1 MTMYRIRAHH
11 GMCFAY
17 YRGEGYSNEFTENMW
32 QMKQLL
38 EKNPVIKLEIR
49 TDDVCKACPN
59 NKEGICTSDNRAAEY
74 DRQVL
79 SRLGLHEGDTMRWL
93 EFALLV
99 HRQIIQ
105 TGTRAEIC
113 GGCQWNRLCQ

>member
-17 YRGEGYSNEFTENMW
+17 YRGEGYSNDFTDHMW
-32 QMKQLL
+32 QMKRLL
-38 EKNPVIKLEIR
+38 EKNPIIELEMR

-59 NKEGICTSDNRAAEY
+59 NREGICTSDNRAAEY

-93 EFALLV
+93 EFTLLV
-99 HRQIIQ
+99 DRQIIK

-113 GGCQWNRLCQ
+113 GGCQWNHLCQ

>member
-1 MTMYRIRAHH
+1 MTIYRIRAHH

-17 YRGEGYSNEFTENMW
+17 YRGEGYSNDFIAHMW

-38 EKNPVIKLEIR
+38 EKNPIIELETR

-59 NKEGICTSDNRAAEY
+59 NKEGICTSDNSAAEY

-79 SRLGLHEGDTMRWL
+79 SCLGLHEGDTMRWW

-99 HRQIIQ
+99 DRQIVQ

-113 GGCQWNRLCQ
+113 GECQWHHLCQ

>member
-1 MTMYRIRAHH
+1 MKMYGIRAHH

-17 YRGEGYSNEFTENMW
+17 YRGEGYSNDFTANMW

-38 EKNPVIKLEIR
+38 EKNPIVKLQVGV
-49 TDDVCKACPN
+49 DDVCEACPN
-59 NKEGICTSDNRAAEY
+59 NKEGICISDNRSAEY

-79 SRLGLHEGDTMRWL
+79 SRLDLHEGDTMRWL

-99 HRQIIQ
+99 DKQILKA
-105 TGTRAEIC
+105 GKRAEIC
-113 GGCQWNRLCQ
+113 GKCQ